1 MRRGRTTV
9 EFRDKRLAHGRNEDY
24 AQDRPRKVKS
34 RGKGKDTGAID
45 PHAIRTLGYTIKT
58 PREMTSGNS
67 GSKRS
72 KESWMGKSIAN

>member
-9 EFRDKRLAHGRNEDY
+9 GFRDKRLAHRRNENY

-34 RGKGKDTGAID
+34 RGKGKDIGATD

-58 PREMTSGNS
+58 REMTSGNS

-72 KESWMGKSIAN
+72 KGS